1 MTLFY
6 QGRKQ
11 LCVWLVVCGVV
22 AVMLTGS
29 TPSATAEGST
39 DRTSIP
45 SNRSALSQTS
55 LTNTSLEYASYL
67 QDCPTHQFS
76 SETISI
82 PVEAKLDSENPECEV
97 GFEVQQAGLY
107 NLGLRYTPAKGTGQN
122 IRLAVR
128 FDGAS
133 AYSDLENLSFPRLWI
148 NEKGFRKTS
157 GDENRPTQ
165 IETYQD
171 TFQWAQNA
179 LGLYDEPYAIYLE
192 KGTHTIS
199 IERTAEAAMIQ
210 EITLADW
217 KKNIPSYSDYLAS
230 FEKTDATN
238 VVVIEAEDAVLKS
251 DRTLAAT
258 ADMTNAGMSPVSA
271 DRRLINSFGKDYWTT
286 NGQWAMWRV
295 PDDAQE
301 GFYTLAFRAKQSGA
315 VGTTTF
321 RRLYVNGLIPF
332 DEARCLAFPYA
343 TQWQNIQFGEE
354 SAFKLYLKPGDTI
367 TLEATT
373 GLMAEALNTIYAAVN
388 QLNEVY
394 QSIIMVAGT
403 EPDAERDYNIQKEV
417 PTLLEDLA
425 SVREKVL
432 SIMAQIEQV
441 MGETNPKIFFMKRFE
456 KILDKYQQNPNL
468 IVPNISELKSYI
480 DSFVGQTYDFS
491 SLPLE
496 LDRIYLLPVAGELP
510 PAEAGFWKT
519 VKFEFARFVYSF
531 TDDYA
536 SVQKH
541 AAEDSITVWCTLGRD
556 QAQAIKQI
564 IDDDYVPS
572 SGTKVDFKV
581 STTTLVEA
589 ILAGCE
595 PDVSLSVTQEVPV
608 DLALR
613 GQALELTPYL
623 KKTEKTFQ
631 EQFAESAWIP
641 FTYHGGVYAIPLT
654 QDFNMLFYRTDIFAR
669 LGLTVPENWDSF
681 YDVLRE
687 LQKNSFQVGIRE
699 SDTTNA
705 GVSCGTG
712 FFETL
717 LLQQGESY
725 FTDDL
730 LSVNFESAG
739 AKNAFMQWVRLYRD
753 YDLDTD
759 FDLVSRFRSG
769 EMPMLITSY
778 GFYQNIS
785 TTAPEIA
792 GRWTFAAMP
801 GTLRTDGT
809 INRTVSSTMTGTMI
823 LRSAE
828 KRGKANA
835 AFSFITWWASK
846 DAQIKYSQ
854 AMQALQG
861 VAGRPM
867 VANRHAFESI
877 GWSDSEKQAIGYQ
890 WNYVNA
896 IPQVPGTYIINRS
909 LTNALRT
916 SYADNVDALRQLGIQ
931 TRLINE
937 ELMRK
942 RAEFEQND

>member
-1 MTLFY
+1 MNLFY
-6 QGRKQ
+6 RERK
-11 LCVWLVVCGVV
+11 LCVRLLVCGAV
-22 AVMLTGS
+22 AVMLMGL
-29 TPSATAEGST
+29 PLSAIADASNSG
-39 DRTSIP
+39 TSIP
-45 SNRSALSQTS
+45 TEKSALPKDSFTD
-55 LTNTSLEYASYL
+55 TNLEYSSYL
-67 QDCPTHQFS
+67 EQCPTQQFS
-76 SETISI
+76 SETILV
-82 PVEAKLDSENPECEV
+82 PVAIKLDSENPKCDV
-97 GFEVQQAGLY
+97 DFEVQQAGLY
-107 NLGLRYTPAKGTGQN
+107 NIGIRYTPVEGTGQN

-148 NEKGFRKTS
+148 NEKEFRKTS

-179 LGLYDEPYAIYLE
+179 LGLYAEPYAIYLE

-199 IERTAEAAMIQ
+199 LERTAESAEIQ

-217 KKNIPSYSDYLAS
+217 KKDIPSYSDYLAS
-230 FEKTDATN
+230 FEKIDATN
-238 VVVIEAEDAVLKS
+238 VVVIEAEDAVLKN

-258 ADMTNAGMSPVSA
+258 SDMTNAGMSPVSA
-271 DRRLINSFGKDYWTT
+271 NRRLINSFGKDYWTT

-301 GFYTLAFRAKQSGA
+301 GFYTLAFRAKQSGT

-321 RRLYVNGLIPF
+321 RRLYVNGRIPF
-332 DEARCLAFPYA
+332 DEARCLSFPYA
-343 TQWQNIQFGEE
+343 TQWQNIQFGGE
-354 SAFKLYLKPGDTI
+354 SAFKIFLKPGDTI

-373 GLMAEALNTIYAAVN
+373 GPMAEALNTIYAAVN

-432 SIMAQIEQV
+432 SITAQIEQI
-441 MGETNPKIFFMKRFE
+441 MGETNPKIFFLKRFE

-468 IVPNISELKSYI
+468 IVPNLSELKSYM
-480 DSFVGQTYDFS
+480 DSFAGQTYDFS

-496 LDRIYLLPVAGELP
+496 LDRIYLLPAEGELP
-510 PAEAGFWKT
+510 PAEAGFWET
-519 VKFEFARFVYSF
+519 IKFELARFIYSF

-536 SVQKH
+536 SVHKDT
-541 AAEDSITVWCTLGRD
+541 AKDSITVWCTLGRD

-572 SGTKVDFKV
+572 AGIKVDFKV
-581 STTTLVEA
+581 STTTLAEA

-613 GQALELTPYL
+613 GQALDLTPYL
-623 KKTEKTFQ
+623 QKTEKTFQ
-631 EQFAESAWIP
+631 EQFAQSAWIP
-641 FTYHGGVYAIPLT
+641 FTYDGGIYAIPLT

-669 LGLTVPENWDSF
+669 LGLTVPEDWDSF

-725 FTDDL
+725 FTNDL
-730 LSVNFESAG
+730 MSVNFESAG

-753 YDLDTD
+753 YGLDTD
-759 FDLVSRFRSG
+759 FDPVSRFRSG
-769 EMPMLITSY
+769 EMPMLITNY

-785 TTAPEIA
+785 MTAPEIA
-792 GRWTFAAMP
+792 GRWTFAAVP
-801 GTLRTDGT
+801 GTRRTDGT
-809 INRTVSSTMTGTMI
+809 VDRTVSSTMTGTMI

-828 KRGKANA
+828 KRGKADA

-867 VANRHAFESI
+867 VANRQAFESI
-877 GWSDSEKQAIGYQ
+877 GWSESEKQTIGYQ
-890 WNYVNA
+890 WDYVSA

>member
-1 MTLFY
+1 MDLLY
-6 QGRKQ
+6 RERK
-11 LCVWLVVCGVV
+11 LCVRLLVCGAV
-22 AVMLTGS
+22 AAMLMGLA
-29 TPSATAEGST
+29 PSAIADASNSGS
-39 DRTSIP
+39 SIP
-45 SNRSALSQTS
+45 TDKSALPKGSFTD
-55 LTNTSLEYASYL
+55 TSLEYSSYL
-67 QDCPTHQFS
+67 DYCPTHQFS
-76 SETISI
+76 SETISV
-82 PVEAKLDSENPECEV
+82 PVGAKLDSENPKCDV
-97 GFEVQQAGLY
+97 DFEVQQAGLY
-107 NLGLRYTPAKGTGQN
+107 NIGIRYTPIEGTGQN
-122 IRLAVR
+122 IRLAIR
-128 FDGAS
+128 FDGTN
-133 AYSDLENLSFPRLWI
+133 AYSDLENLSFARLWI
-148 NEKGFRKTS
+148 NEKEFRKTS

-179 LGLYDEPYAIYLE
+179 LGLYAEPYAIYLE
-192 KGTHTIS
+192 KGTHTLS
-199 IERTAEAAMIQ
+199 LERMAEAA
-210 EITLADW
+210 EIHEIILADW
-217 KKNIPSYSDYLAS
+217 KKDIPSYSDYLES
-230 FEKTDATN
+230 FEKIDATN
-238 VVVIEAEDAVLKS
+238 VVVIEAEDAVLKN

-258 ADMTNAGMSPVSA
+258 ADMTNAGMTPVSA
-271 DRRLINSFGKDYWTT
+271 SRRLINSFGKDYWTT

-301 GFYTLAFRAKQSGA
+301 GFYTLAFRAKQSGT

-321 RRLYVNGLIPF
+321 RRLYVNGRIPF
-332 DEARCLAFPYA
+332 KEACCLSFPYA
-343 TQWQNIQFGEE
+343 TQWQNIQFGGE
-354 SAFKLYLKPGDTI
+354 SAFKIFLKPGDTI

-373 GLMAEALNTIYAAVN
+373 GPMAEALNTIYAAVN

-432 SIMAQIEQV
+432 SITAQIEQI
-441 MGETNPKIFFMKRFE
+441 MGETNPKIFFLKRFE

-468 IVPNISELKSYI
+468 IVPNLSELKSYM
-480 DSFVGQTYDFS
+480 DSFAGQTYDFN

-496 LDRIYLLPVAGELP
+496 LDRIYLLPAEGELP
-510 PAEAGFWKT
+510 SAEAGFWET
-519 VKFEFARFVYSF
+519 IKFELARFIYSF

-536 SVQKH
+536 SVHKDI
-541 AAEDSITVWCTLGRD
+541 AENSITVWCTLGRD

-572 SGTKVDFKV
+572 TGIKVDFKV
-581 STTTLVEA
+581 STTTLAEA

-613 GQALELTPYL
+613 GQALDLTPYL
-623 KKTEKTFQ
+623 QKTEKTFQ
-631 EQFAESAWIP
+631 EQFAQSAWIP
-641 FTYHGGVYAIPLT
+641 FTYDGGIYAIPLT

-669 LGLTVPENWDSF
+669 LGLTVPEDWDSF

-699 SDTTNA
+699 SDTANA

-753 YDLDTD
+753 YGLDTD
-759 FDLVSRFRSG
+759 FDLVSRFRTG

-785 TTAPEIA
+785 MTAPEIA
-792 GRWTFAAMP
+792 GRWTFAAVP
-801 GTLRTDGT
+801 GTRRMDGT
-809 INRTVSSTMTGTMI
+809 ADRTVSSTMTGTMI

-828 KRGKANA
+828 KRGKADA

-867 VANRHAFESI
+867 VANRQAFESI
-877 GWSDSEKQAIGYQ
+877 GWSESEKQTIGYQ
-890 WNYVNA
+890 WDYVSA

>member
-1 MTLFY
+1 MDLLY
-6 QGRKQ
+6 RERK
-11 LCVWLVVCGVV
+11 LCVRLLVCGAV
-22 AVMLTGS
+22 AVMLMGLPLSAIADASNSGS
-29 TPSATAEGST
+29 
-39 DRTSIP
+39 SIP
-45 SNRSALSQTS
+45 TDKSALPKGSFTD
-55 LTNTSLEYASYL
+55 TSLEYSSYL
-67 QDCPTHQFS
+67 DYCPTHQFS
-76 SETISI
+76 SETISV
-82 PVEAKLDSENPECEV
+82 PVGAKLDSENPKCDV
-97 GFEVQQAGLY
+97 DFEVQQAGLY
-107 NLGLRYTPAKGTGQN
+107 NIGIRYTPVEGTGQN
-122 IRLAVR
+122 IRLAIR
-128 FDGAS
+128 FDGTN
-133 AYSDLENLSFPRLWI
+133 AYSDLENLSFARLWI
-148 NEKGFRKTS
+148 NEKEFRKTS

-179 LGLYDEPYAIYLE
+179 LGLYAEPYAIYLE
-192 KGTHTIS
+192 KGTHTLS
-199 IERTAEAAMIQ
+199 LERMAEAA
-210 EITLADW
+210 EIHEIILADW
-217 KKNIPSYSDYLAS
+217 KKDIPSYSDYLES
-230 FEKTDATN
+230 FEKIDATN
-238 VVVIEAEDAVLKS
+238 VVVIEAEDAVLKN

-258 ADMTNAGMSPVSA
+258 ADMTNAGMTPVSA
-271 DRRLINSFGKDYWTT
+271 SRRLINSFGKDYWTT

-301 GFYTLAFRAKQSGA
+301 GFYTLAFRAKQSGT

-321 RRLYVNGLIPF
+321 RRLYVNGRIPF
-332 DEARCLAFPYA
+332 KEACCLSFPYV
-343 TQWQNIQFGEE
+343 TQWQNIQFGGE
-354 SAFKLYLKPGDTI
+354 SAFKIFLKPGDTI

-373 GLMAEALNTIYAAVN
+373 GPMAEALNTIYAAVN

-432 SIMAQIEQV
+432 SITAQIEQI
-441 MGETNPKIFFMKRFE
+441 MGETNPKIFFLKRFE

-468 IVPNISELKSYI
+468 IVPNLSELKSYM
-480 DSFVGQTYDFS
+480 DSFAGQTYDFN

-496 LDRIYLLPVAGELP
+496 LDRIYLLPAEGELP
-510 PAEAGFWKT
+510 SAEAGFWET
-519 VKFEFARFVYSF
+519 IKFELARFIYSF

-536 SVQKH
+536 SVHKDI
-541 AAEDSITVWCTLGRD
+541 AENSITVWCTLGRD

-572 SGTKVDFKV
+572 TGIKVDFKV
-581 STTTLVEA
+581 STTTLAEA

-613 GQALELTPYL
+613 GQALDLTPYL
-623 KKTEKTFQ
+623 QKTEKTFR

-641 FTYHGGVYAIPLT
+641 FTYDGGIYAIPLT

-669 LGLTVPENWDSF
+669 LGLTVPEDWDSF

-699 SDTTNA
+699 SDTANA

-753 YDLDTD
+753 YGLDTD
-759 FDLVSRFRSG
+759 FDLVSRFRTG

-785 TTAPEIA
+785 MTAPEIA
-792 GRWTFAAMP
+792 GRWTFAAVP
-801 GTLRTDGT
+801 GTRRMDGT
-809 INRTVSSTMTGTMI
+809 ADRTVSSTMTGTMI

-828 KRGKANA
+828 KRGKADA

-867 VANRHAFESI
+867 VANRQAFESL
-877 GWSDSEKQAIGYQ
+877 GWSESEKQTIGYQ
-890 WNYVNA
+890 WDYVSA